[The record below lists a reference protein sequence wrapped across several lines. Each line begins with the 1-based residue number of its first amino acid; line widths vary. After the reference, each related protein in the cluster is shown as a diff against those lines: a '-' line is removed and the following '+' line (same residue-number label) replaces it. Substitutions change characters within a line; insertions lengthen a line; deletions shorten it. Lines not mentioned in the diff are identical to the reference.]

1 LNVKKIATYYLFNK
15 SIANLLFFNILDC
28 GYFNKKGIKRLT
40 VFNVIIDFVK
50 FYGL

>member
-1 LNVKKIATYYLFNK
+1 MLKKKATYYLFIK
-15 SIANLLFFNILDC
+15 SIANLLFFNVLDC